1 MKPVGTS
8 GFYGQTSVQFV
19 HKLPGGSHEFWVKA
33 DCAENRVKFRL
44 GK

>member
-1 MKPVGTS
+1 M
-8 GFYGQTSVQFV
+8 TSVQFV
-19 HKLPGGSHEFWVKA
+19 EKLPGGTHVFWVKS